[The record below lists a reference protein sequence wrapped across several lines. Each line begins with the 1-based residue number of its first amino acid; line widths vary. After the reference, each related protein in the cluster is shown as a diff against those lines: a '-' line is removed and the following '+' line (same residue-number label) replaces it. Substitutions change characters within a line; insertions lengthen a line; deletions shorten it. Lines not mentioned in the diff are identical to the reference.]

1 MPVVL
6 IVILSVILFIV
17 LLVAVLLLV
26 PVYVHIRY
34 DDKLRLMVRLWGIP
48 ITVLPDEEADEE
60 ILDLLLGR
68 NKKKKSRLVRLR
80 EEIDR
85 SYREDGL
92 EATVSYLGEV
102 FKIVFGM
109 LGRLV
114 RAITVDHLRLEMTVS
129 GADAAD
135 TAVEYGKMCATL
147 YPILAFVE
155 QAVTVRHR
163 EVRVEPNFL
172 NEHSAFFADVRLHV
186 AAGVAI
192 VLQWKYLKKTLEN
205 E

>member
-17 LLVAVLLLV
+17 LVVAVLLLV

-34 DDKLRLMVRLWGIP
+34 DDTLRLRVRLWGIP

-60 ILDLLLGR
+60 ILDLLLGS
-68 NKKKKSRLVRLR
+68 KKKKSRITRLR
-80 EEIDR
+80 EEVDR
-85 SYREDGL
+85 SYHEDGL

-102 FKIVFGM
+102 FKLVFGM

-135 TAVEYGKMCATL
+135 TAVQYGQMCATL

-155 QAVTVRHR
+155 QAVTIRRR

-172 NEHSAFFADVRLHV
+172 NESSAFFADVRLHV

>member
-17 LLVAVLLLV
+17 LVVAVLLLV
-26 PVYVHIRY
+26 PIYVHIRY
-34 DDKLRLMVRLWGIP
+34 DDKLRLTVRLWGIP

-68 NKKKKSRLVRLR
+68 NKRKKSHFARLR
-80 EEIDR
+80 EEVGR

-92 EATVSYLGEV
+92 GMTVSYLGEV
-102 FKIVFGM
+102 FKLVFGM

-135 TAVEYGKMCATL
+135 TAVEYGKVCAAL
-147 YPILAFVE
+147 YPILAVIE
-155 QAVTVRHR
+155 RAVTVRRR
-163 EVRVEPNFL
+163 EVRIEPNFL
-172 NEHSAFFADVRLHV
+172 NESSAVFADVRLHV
-186 AAGVAI
+186 AAGAAL